1 MNTDKT
7 IEEKKSVS
15 WILICLKVSIAQQLF
30 IWNRMIYGFCVQYKL
45 FLWHH
50 FAKQTEKF
58 ATREKKWIAMCLTL
72 ATAKVENV
80 LITETLLKL
89 KEAENKNSHPVDNFV
104 LSTFMP

>member
-1 MNTDKT
+1 
-7 IEEKKSVS
+7 
-15 WILICLKVSIAQQLF
+15 
-30 IWNRMIYGFCVQYKL
+30 
-45 FLWHH
+45 
-50 FAKQTEKF
+50 
-58 ATREKKWIAMCLTL
+58 MCLTL